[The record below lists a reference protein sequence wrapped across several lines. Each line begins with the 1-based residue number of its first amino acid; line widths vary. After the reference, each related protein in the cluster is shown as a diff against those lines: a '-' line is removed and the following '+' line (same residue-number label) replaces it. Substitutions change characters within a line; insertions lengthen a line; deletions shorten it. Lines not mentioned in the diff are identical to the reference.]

1 MPPLEFI
8 LMEIAMMTNKG
19 NKIITPIRA
28 KNTSNTLF
36 KTMILNLQLRVCNGI
51 TCDRFS
57 YNIKLLFN
65 SVND

>member
-19 NKIITPIRA
+19 NKITVPIRA

-36 KTMILNLQLRVCNGI
+36 KTMVLNLKLHVYSSI
-51 TCDRFS
+51 TCA
-57 YNIKLLFN
+57 
-65 SVND
+65 